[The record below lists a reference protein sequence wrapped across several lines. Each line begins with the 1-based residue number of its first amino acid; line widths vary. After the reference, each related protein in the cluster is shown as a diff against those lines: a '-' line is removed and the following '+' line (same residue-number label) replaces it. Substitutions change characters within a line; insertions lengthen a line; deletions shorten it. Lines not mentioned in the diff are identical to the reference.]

1 MLSVMPPPD
10 PFTMLGLEPRFD
22 LDSAEIDR
30 AFLARAASAHPDLA
44 GSDGSMSALN
54 EARRILAEPERRANA
69 LLALLG
75 GPSPEQCRDLPQG
88 FLMEIME
95 LRERIEDLLAGGDAS
110 VRASVEREARARRDA
125 CVRAVA
131 EAFASLGDPPDPTAL
146 RDIRV
151 QLNAWRYIERLI
163 EQLGD

>member
-1 MLSVMPPPD
+1 MLSVMPPAD
-10 PFTMLGLEPRFD
+10 PFTLLGLEPRFD
-22 LDSAEIDR
+22 LDPSEIDR

-54 EARRILAEPERRANA
+54 EARRVLADEERRANA
-69 LLALLG
+69 LLTLLG

-95 LRERIEDLLAGGDAS
+95 LRERIESLLAGGDAS
-110 VRASVEREARARRDA
+110 ARASVEHEARAHRDA
-125 CVRAVA
+125 YVRTVA
-131 EAFASLGDPPDPTAL
+131 EAFTSLGDPPDPDAL

-151 QLNAWRYIERLI
+151 RLNAWRYIERLI
-163 EQLGD
+163 EQLDD